1 MPSEQQRVTD
11 EAGVEFTLG
20 AKIAGGAQGSVYR
33 VAGHPEYAIKLLNQ
47 PADLEKIAAVR
58 RLPLDGL
65 PVAAP
70 ITLIRQGG
78 HGYLMRLAS
87 DMTPI
92 REPYLPREFG
102 PLETTAAWY
111 LGTGGLKRRLA
122 IAANMAD
129 GIAALHE
136 RGLAYVDLNPNNVMV
151 SDDYGRTETWLIDT
165 DNLTSR
171 GDPNGDILGFPGY
184 AAPERLTRYSPPST
198 LADTYIL
205 AIHVFRLLVLRHP
218 LEGVAADALDGD
230 TARDLWDRG
239 ELAYVGDPNDDSNHI
254 APRSFPAGIFPIVMS
269 GRMNQLAERTFTAGR
284 LDPTKRPGS
293 ARWRE
298 VLFSALDN
306 VIECA
311 SGCGWTYFR
320 LRNACPNCGTPTPAT
335 TVVTVYSALD
345 DKPLTARDSFV
356 ASAYRDTSVMP
367 RHLWGRYDQLDPVVT
382 FRPES
387 DGLEVMAHDDASVVD
402 GSGKVIRKI
411 PKLSGNKVYR
421 VRLDVNER
429 PSRFLAVR
437 SVQPA

>member
-1 MPSEQQRVTD
+1 MPSEHRVTD

-20 AKIAGGAQGSVYR
+20 TKIAGGAQGAVYR
-33 VAGHPEYAIKLLNQ
+33 VSGHPEYAIKLLNR
-47 PADLEKIAAVR
+47 PEDLDKIAAVR

-65 PVAAP
+65 HVAAP
-70 ITLIRQGG
+70 ITLIRQGR

-102 PLETTAAWY
+102 PRETRASWY
-111 LGTGGLKRRLA
+111 LSTGGLKRRLA

-129 GIAALHE
+129 SIAALHE

-151 SDDYGRTETWLIDT
+151 SDDQGRTETWLIDT

-171 GDPNGDILGFPGY
+171 SLPKWDLLGFPGY
-184 AAPERLTRYSPPST
+184 AAHERVTRHSPPST

-205 AIHVFRLLVLRHP
+205 ALHVFRLLVMRHP
-218 LEGVAADALDGD
+218 LEGIAADALDGD
-230 TARDLWDRG
+230 TAREMCDRG
-239 ELAYVGDPNDDSNHI
+239 ELPYVGDPDDGSNHL
-254 APRSFPAGIFPIVMS
+254 APRTFPVALFPIVMS
-269 GRMNQLAERTFTAGR
+269 GRMSRLAERTFIAGK

-306 VIECA
+306 VIECS
-311 SGCGWTYFR
+311 SGCGWSYFR
-320 LRNACPNCGTPTPAT
+320 LQKACPNCGTPTPAAT
-335 TVVTVYSALD
+335 LVTVYSANEGS
-345 DKPLTARDSFV
+345 PLAARDSFV
-356 ASAYRDTSVMP
+356 VNDFRDTSVMP

-387 DGLEVMAHDDASVVD
+387 DGIEVRPHDDASVVD
-402 GSGKVIRKI
+402 ASGKIVRKI
-411 PKLSGNKVYR
+411 PKLNKSGVYR

>member
-1 MPSEQQRVTD
+1 M
-11 EAGVEFTLG
+11 
-20 AKIAGGAQGSVYR
+20 
-33 VAGHPEYAIKLLNQ
+33 
-47 PADLEKIAAVR
+47 
-58 RLPLDGL
+58 
-65 PVAAP
+65 
-70 ITLIRQGG
+70 
-78 HGYLMRLAS
+78 
-87 DMTPI
+87 
-92 REPYLPREFG
+92 
-102 PLETTAAWY
+102 
-111 LGTGGLKRRLA
+111 
-122 IAANMAD
+122 
-129 GIAALHE
+129 
-136 RGLAYVDLNPNNVMV
+136 
-151 SDDYGRTETWLIDT
+151 
-165 DNLTSR
+165 
-171 GDPNGDILGFPGY
+171 
-184 AAPERLTRYSPPST
+184 
-198 LADTYIL
+198 
-205 AIHVFRLLVLRHP
+205 FRLLVLRHP
-218 LEGVAADALDGD
+218 LEGIAADALDGD
-230 TARDLWDRG
+230 TARNLWDRG
-239 ELAYVGDPNDDSNHI
+239 ELAYVGDPHDESNHI

-335 TVVTVYSALD
+335 TVITVYSALD

-356 ASAYRDTSVMP
+356 ASAYRDTSVMS

-387 DGLEVMAHDDASVVD
+387 DGLAVMAHDDASVVD
-402 GSGKVIRKI
+402 GSGKAIRKI